1 MRVQFTVTNDEWK
14 KLQNDASLKG
24 YPDVSSYCK
33 DFVLQERT
41 YGQMW
46 ETVTEKISRMK
57 PGKKFSLNELVDVPP
72 ANLGVKLYNNR
83 EALGIEKLGKTNG
96 SNKFIKL

>member
-1 MRVQFTVTNDEWK
+1 MRVQFTVNDDQWAL
-14 KLQNDASLKG
+14 LQDNAFKNG

-41 YGQMW
+41 YEKMW
-46 ETVTEKISRMK
+46 DTVTKKIADMES
-57 PGKKFSLNELVDVPP
+57 GTIFSLNKLVDVPP
-72 ANLGVKLYNNR
+72 ANLGVKLYTNR

-96 SNKFIKL
+96 SNRFKKL

>member
-1 MRVQFTVTNDEWK
+1 MRVQFTVTNNEWK
-14 KLQNDASLKG
+14 KLQNDASKNG

-41 YGQMW
+41 YRQMW
-46 ETVTEKISRMK
+46 ETVTKNIAGME

-83 EALGIEKLGKTNG
+83 ETLGIEKLGKTNG